1 MTKLFG
7 VIDGLLVG
15 TRFLAWGIAML
26 GIAGSVVLMVANLP
40 LGLSSA
46 AVFLAALL
54 AAAGVGAL
62 LAPKGLLKNKFSG
75 RGRHFFGACTLLAA
89 VAVMFFVYS
98 SAGGFPS
105 VNLLFV

>member
-40 LGLSSA
+40 WGCRRPQSFWRRCWQRLGRTA
-46 AVFLAALL
+46 CAERAFEEQIFRQGTPFLWRLHI
-54 AAAGVGAL
+54 VG
-62 LAPKGLLKNKFSG
+62 G
-75 RGRHFFGACTLLAA
+75 C
-89 VAVMFFVYS
+89 
-98 SAGGFPS
+98 GGD
-105 VNLLFV
+105 VLCL